1 MSCINSINTVSASD
15 DSYAITEKA
24 IQDKAPRNAS
34 GELIYSADK
43 VGSFI
48 LGTTLN
54 SQKAI
59 KDVLFNESAE
69 RSYVYENSFN
79 NALVKLLSE
88 EEINSLHDEM
98 RTVEGKAKMYN
109 DKYVQFDKATKLE
122 LSEYMSSQFLDYIAS
137 NQAVEDLTPT
147 QEKVFEFLYKF
158 YDSLENNVD
167 MFNATSSGS
176 IATVLTLK
184 FDRRQTEKNGK
195 MAQAGISPQR
205 LQFTNEGMAA
215 LFMDAVY
222 ADSTY
227 SGETLSEVLE
237 YENPE
242 YFNSLY
248 GTPQGFEV
256 SNLQDPTS
264 VFDEVI
270 AYYISQYKDLHAL
283 MQMSTGRKQEMLA
296 NEMKSIGILIGIS
309 GTGLNVQSGLLAQ
322 NWTELI
328 DSNVTFLKK
337 YEVDISLEKVG
348 LDDVGLD
355 QLVEE
360 INSRDSI
367 GITADHQISPINRMS
382 KELKLLL
389 KTLPE
394 VDSRA
399 KGGGY
404 TFSTNKVGLPR
415 LADFG
420 QTLSVLYRLTAN
432 KSSLD
437 SKIEAIVNHIRDE
450 KDLKFQVLLDR
461 LSVGDG
467 IIGEQTATTGELLLE
482 FNTAMNNAENSYTLM
497 QISDS
502 GARNLINAN
511 NDSDM
516 RIVKDKWSQNFKQR
530 VRFKYGKVQD
540 GTFVLDLSKTITTQL
555 GDKRSLENLFKKGPN
570 DVSQAFEYLSYLGIE
585 FTNPALAMQQVMDVN
600 EGDDF
605 KELTH
610 NLLKYLAEGE
620 SNIAELYKED
630 QKGRLRELIELQL
643 NTSKALGSLQFNGP
657 TGKIYSISQK
667 GFINVIAVRLNS
679 DQELFNELAM
689 SPTMQG
695 SYWASQMYSPGS
707 NIQMEIGVL
716 MGTVNVNNADSKDYS
731 KMGRGD
737 ITSAQ
742 VSSIL
747 DGFVPLIRTGNKKLE
762 KTIRVGKPTYTETR
776 VDMANRLAGYL
787 RSEILTAHA
796 IRSGAAN
803 NIKGI
808 DKDGGK
814 LQMFNDPKFASIKP
828 MAESLIASPNLDI
841 NAVDAFVSDLNTI
854 KQLREYID
862 NEISDIKDVFRTYN
876 IIGKDNIN
884 IGLDNN
890 QLSAIAKTIGEVAGV
905 TLTDTLVDKVAEQ
918 FFIIRQTSIHEQFKF
933 LLGHPAVY
941 GDIFKRTS
949 GLVGPKKYPPVDV
962 EILEWAQQN
971 YSNRGNPN
979 RFIDGKVRMVTMQ
992 EVTETSE
999 YLDDYK
1005 DILSVFNR
1013 EDLYESIDDAYSEME
1028 IFDGG
1033 GLVHIDFYRLARRLT
1048 SSWSKQDE
1056 AVYNKLIDGVEI
1068 TPEEVA
1074 LFDPL
1079 KPQVLAQAFEDKID
1093 LRLFNKFALFPIHPG
1108 LSKTVTDINDGNA
1121 NVLDEMYADMNKHN
1135 LDYIVMESAVKLGAK
1150 KEKNTKKFSKLIDDV
1165 GSYQPLQNLTS
1176 VQEYGLEY
1184 FGMQM
1189 DPKGKFGQSV
1199 TLGTQSTSMLPTNI
1213 FNNGV
1218 VSDEYANTKFSDTET
1233 WEQAIDRYHN
1243 INKELIAR
1251 EASTL
1256 ASELGFSYTPNGQ
1269 FQFLGSNRKML
1280 DTILGEMTKRDIPEN
1295 VQASIIDLFSRE
1307 VTFSGQLFE
1316 KNKIETLFNAI
1327 VTNTV
1332 VRRKMNGNMVV
1343 LQSNFGYE
1351 TMSKARKQ
1359 DKNVP
1364 LERKLKSY
1372 GKDINPET
1380 LKGKSA
1386 EEIKR
1391 LKAAAPTTAME
1402 VFLPHQYKEFLG
1414 QNVPP
1419 GTKISVKALQAVGFR
1434 IPTEGLN
1441 SVEYIIIKDFL
1452 PQHAGNTIIV
1462 PSEIVAKSGAD
1473 FDIDKLTLYFPNT
1486 KYNRKTKSIDV
1497 VPMIAASEAGA
1508 TKLRH
1513 QDLNAYKSIWG
1524 KLMQNQPKELAKQM
1538 TKLDA
1543 LYSKYEVAKDLKAE
1557 IESDPQVQQV
1567 RAYIKELRQR
1577 FKKSS
1582 DTLERSKISAE
1593 LDKVI
1598 KEFNSIPAVQESK
1611 DINAE
1616 TEAELLKIDAALL
1629 EAGFIEEGTKDIL
1642 SIQPKKVLQNEML
1655 FFITDVLKHPAS
1667 FPQLITPVG
1676 AYSLAQKAKQID
1688 EIVNPSRWKRE
1699 NGKLIEASKT
1709 LHDKL
1714 TFGNIVE
1721 TTFTMY
1727 QTLGGTGIVAT
1738 GITHGAKAQK
1748 AGLKWNSTEKRP
1760 IKFNFKNYNRD
1771 FSLSSTKSANSNRYI
1786 NNEMQQ
1792 YITGYVDGEKDPFV
1806 MYVNAGQEGAAVH
1819 MLLLRSGIPLDDV
1832 LYFMSQPIITEYLA
1846 LKGTDQSMI
1855 MRAKGDFKSNEAIKN
1870 ILKAKF
1876 PGEASTDYEFDI
1888 ELLEEMLP
1896 LKAGQM
1902 NSAQNSYQLQIL
1914 EDYLRYKEYANQ
1926 LRNLQTVNAYD
1937 KTKLKNGAEVI
1948 YLEALADVVKE
1959 DEYFVDDVEYAEDDL
1974 LKKNPIPVFNNRIVT
1989 ESMLDPIEKVFRGTE
2004 TLFKEVDLKNSKPK
2018 IKEFFK
2024 SFAKDLI
2031 RQGKS
2036 QDDIVYTINKFD
2048 NFMLADITHG
2058 ARINGV
2064 EIRNMASE
2072 LFRGNRSLPKAIL
2085 KLQNSGESNNLVINN
2100 LLPILDPHHPASFKS
2115 TTDNLKLVAR
2125 KYDSYDLDQLTFA
2138 MEDLKETNPDIYN
2151 DLLVFSIL
2159 QSGFD
2164 FNPNAFKQ
2172 IIPGKDILDI
2182 TEEAFAAVNRMPNYA
2197 VDLPTV
2203 FSKFISNNWD
2213 NGRIVKQVYLN
2224 KKKAKEIEK
2233 DYLSGTSYKGEKYV
2247 TVHAKI
2253 EGPESDVYQS
2263 NFYRLEP
2270 VLDKD
2275 GIIDLTK
2282 SGYRRAPKMGKKNQ
2296 IIETGNTSL
2305 MPANINP
2312 VPYSFANVFDKTAS
2326 EKIISREKTIHLS
2339 TPESEIKPGRYVL
2352 NDGTKIN
2359 VISLQNVI
2367 KIQTLMN
2374 NKNLLKSA
2382 EITNKTQLA
2391 KKAGFN
2397 DYAHMA
2403 ENLKGFVKNSSPA
2416 SLLQIQVEK
2425 TGSAIFEDEFAA
2437 LADLTKEELL
2447 EDYTQ
2452 PITKNI
2458 NDESQNC

>member
-1 MSCINSINTVSASD
+1 MSCINSINTASASE
-15 DSYAITEKA
+15 DSYARTEQ
-24 IQDKAPRNAS
+24 IIENKAPKDIS
-34 GELIYSADK
+34 GELIYPVSK
-43 VGSFI
+43 VSSFI
-48 LGTTLN
+48 LGTTLS
-54 SQKAI
+54 SQQSI
-59 KDVLFNESAE
+59 KNVLFSDSAE
-69 RSYVYENSFN
+69 RSYIYETSFN
-79 NALVKLLSE
+79 NALIKLLSE
-88 EEINSLHDEM
+88 DDINALHNEIRS
-98 RTVEGKAKMYN
+98 VEGQVKMYN
-109 DKYVQFDKATKLE
+109 NKYVKLSDATKLE

-147 QEKVFEFLYKF
+147 QEKVFDFLYKF
-158 YDSLENNVD
+158 YNDLNDNVE

-176 IATVLTLK
+176 ITTALSLK
-184 FDRRQTEKNGK
+184 FDRRQTEKNGQ
-195 MAQAGISPQR
+195 MGQAGISPQM
-205 LQFTNEGMAA
+205 LQYTNEGMAA
-215 LFMDAVY
+215 LFMDALY
-222 ADSTY
+222 KDSTY

-237 YENPE
+237 YESPE
-242 YFNSLY
+242 YFNELY
-248 GTPQGFEV
+248 GSSEGFDV
-256 SNLQDPTS
+256 SRIQNPTS

-270 AYYISQYKDLHAL
+270 AYYIAHFKELNEIKNRSV
-283 MQMSTGRKQEMLA
+283 GRKKEMLQS
-296 NEMKSIGILIGIS
+296 EMNAIGALIGITD
-309 GTGLNVQSGLLAQ
+309 GKLNVETGLLAQ
-322 NWTELI
+322 NWSELI

-337 YEVDISLEKVG
+337 YEIDVSLAEVG
-348 LDDVGLD
+348 LANSGVEE
-355 QLVEE
+355 LVEE

-367 GITADHQISPINRMS
+367 GIMADHQISPINRMS
-382 KELKLLL
+382 KEFKLLL

-399 KGGGY
+399 MTDGF

-415 LADFG
+415 LSDFG
-420 QTLSVLYRLTAN
+420 QTLSVLYRLTSN
-432 KSSLD
+432 KPTLD
-437 SKIEAIVNHIRDE
+437 SKIEALVDHIRDE
-450 KDLKFQVLLDR
+450 KDFKFQVLLDR
-461 LSVGDG
+461 LSIGDG
-467 IIGEQTATTGELLLE
+467 IIGQQSATTGELLLE
-482 FNTAMNNAENSYTLM
+482 FNTAMNNSENEYTLM

-516 RIVKDKWSQNFKQR
+516 RIVKDKWSQNFKQN
-530 VRFKYGKVQD
+530 VRYKYGKIQD
-540 GTFVLDLSKTITTQL
+540 GTFVLDLDKNVTTAL
-555 GDKRSLENLFKKGPN
+555 GDKRTLKSLFIKGPN
-570 DVSQAFEYLSYLGIE
+570 DVSQAFEYLEYLGIK
-585 FTNPALAMQQVMDVN
+585 FTNPALALQQVVDVN
-600 EGDDF
+600 EGNEF
-605 KELTH
+605 KDLVHT
-610 NLLKYLAEGE
+610 LLKYLAEGDG
-620 SNIAELYKED
+620 SISELYKED

-657 TGKIYSISQK
+657 SGKVYAISQK
-667 GFINVIAVRLNS
+667 GFINVIADRLNS
-679 DQELFNELAM
+679 DQELFNELSK

-695 SYWASQMYSPGS
+695 SYWASQMYSAGS
-707 NIQMEIGVL
+707 ETKMEIGVL
-716 MGTVNVNNADSKDYS
+716 MGTVNVNNNDSKDYS

-737 ITSAQ
+737 LTSAQ

-762 KTIRVGKPTYTETR
+762 KTIRVGKPDYTETR

-787 RSEILTAHA
+787 RSEIITAHA
-796 IRSGAAN
+796 IRSGAAD

-808 DKDGGK
+808 DKNGAE
-814 LQMFNDPKFASIKP
+814 LQMFNDPKFTSLFP
-828 MAESLIASPNLDI
+828 MAKSLIASPNLDL
-841 NAVDAFVSDLNTI
+841 NAVDMFVSNADTI
-854 KQLREYID
+854 RNLRKYID
-862 NEISDIKDVFRTYN
+862 NEIEDVKEVLREN
-876 IIGKDNIN
+876 KIIGQKNEN
-884 IGLDNN
+884 YGLDNN
-890 QLSAIAKTIGEVAGV
+890 QLSAMAKASGLESSVI
-905 TLTDTLVDKVAEQ
+905 LSDKLLDKVAEQ
-918 FFIIRQTSIHEQFKF
+918 LFIIRQTSLHEQFKF

-962 EILEWAQQN
+962 EILEWAQEN

-979 RFIDGKVRMVTMQ
+979 RLIDGKVKMITMQ

-999 YLDDYK
+999 YLNDYK

-1013 EDLYESIDDAYSEME
+1013 EDLYESIDDAYTDME

-1108 LSKTVTDINDGNA
+1108 LAKTVTDIQEGNT
-1121 NVLDEMYADMNKHN
+1121 NVLDDMYADMNKHN

-1150 KEKNTKKFSKLIDDV
+1150 KEKNTKKFSNLIDES
-1165 GSYQPLQNLTS
+1165 GSYTPLQNLSS

-1189 DPKGKFGQSV
+1189 DPKGKFGKSV

-1213 FNNGV
+1213 FDNGV
-1218 VSDEYANTKFSDTET
+1218 VAAEYANTNFSETET
-1233 WEQAIDRYHN
+1233 WEQAIERYHS
-1243 INKELIAR
+1243 INKELISR

-1269 FQFLGSNRKML
+1269 FQFLGDNRKML
-1280 DTILGEMTKRDIPEN
+1280 NTILGEMSKRDIPEN
-1295 VQASIIDLFSRE
+1295 VQASIIDLFSRD

-1351 TMSKARKQ
+1351 TMSKAKKQ
-1359 DKNVP
+1359 DKSVP

-1372 GKDINPET
+1372 GKDIDPAT

-1386 EEIKR
+1386 EEVKR

-1414 QNVPP
+1414 QDVPP
-1419 GTKISVKALQAVGFR
+1419 GTQISVKALEAVGFR

-1441 SVEYIIIKDFL
+1441 SLEYIIIKDFL

-1486 KYNRKTKSIDV
+1486 KYNRKTKTIDV

-1513 QDLNAYKSIWG
+1513 QDLNAYKSVWG
-1524 KLMQNQPKELAKQM
+1524 NLLQKQPKELANQM
-1538 TKLDA
+1538 KKLDA
-1543 LYSKYEVAKDLKAE
+1543 LYSKYEDVKETTAE
-1557 IESDPQVQQV
+1557 IEADPQVQQI

-1582 DTLERSKISAE
+1582 DQTERAKISAE

-1598 KEFNSIPAVQESK
+1598 TNFNSLPIIQESK
-1611 DINAE
+1611 EINKAI
-1616 TEAELLKIDAALL
+1616 EAELLKIDAELL
-1629 EAGFIEEGTKDIL
+1629 QAGFIEEGTKNIL

-1655 FFITDVLKHPAS
+1655 FFMTDVLKHPAS

-1676 AYSLAQKAKQID
+1676 AYSLAQKAKLID
-1688 EIVNPSRWKRE
+1688 EKVNPNRWKRE
-1699 NGKLIEASKT
+1699 KGKLVEASKT
-1709 LHDKL
+1709 LHEKL
-1714 TFGNIVE
+1714 SFRNIIE

-1738 GITHGAKAQK
+1738 GITHAAKAQR

-1760 IKFNFKNYNRD
+1760 IKFNFKNYNRNL
-1771 FSLSSTKSANSNRYI
+1771 SLSTTKSDGTNRYI

-1792 YITGYVDGEKDPFV
+1792 YVTGYVDGEKDPFV
-1806 MYVNAGQEGAAVH
+1806 MYVNAGQEGAAIH
-1819 MLLLRSGIPLDDV
+1819 MLLLRSGVPLDDV
-1832 LYFMSQPIITEYLA
+1832 LFFMSQPIITEYLK
-1846 LKGTDQSMI
+1846 LKGTDQSMVS
-1855 MRAKGDFKSNEAIKN
+1855 RAKGNFKTNEAIKN
-1870 ILKAKF
+1870 ELKLKF
-1876 PGEASTDYEFDI
+1876 PGVPSDIEFDV
-1888 ELLEEMLP
+1888 ELLDEMLP
-1896 LKAGQM
+1896 LKAGEM
-1902 NSAQNSYQLQIL
+1902 SEAQNSYQLQVL

-1948 YLEALADVVKE
+1948 YLEALAEVVKE
-1959 DEYFVDDVEYAEDDL
+1959 DEYFTDSVRFDENDI
-1974 LKKNPIPVFNNRIVT
+1974 LKENPIPTFENKIVT
-1989 ESMLDPIEKVFRGTE
+1989 ESMLDPIERVFKGTE
-2004 TLFKEVDLKNSKPK
+2004 TLFKNVDLKNSKK
-2018 IKEFFK
+2018 EIKGFFK
-2024 SFAKDLI
+2024 TIAKDLI
-2031 RQGKS
+2031 RDGKS
-2036 QDDIVYTINKFD
+2036 QEDIVYTLNKFD

-2058 ARINGV
+2058 ARIKGV
-2064 EIRNMASE
+2064 EIREMAHD
-2072 LFRGNRSLPKAIL
+2072 LFRGNESLPKAIL
-2085 KLQNSGESNNLVINN
+2085 SLQNSGESNNLVINN
-2100 LLPILDPHHPASFKS
+2100 LLPLLDPHHPASFKS
-2115 TTDNLKLVAR
+2115 STDNLKLVAR

-2138 MEDLKETNPDIYN
+2138 MEELKETNPEIYN
-2151 DLLVFSIL
+2151 KLLIFSIL

-2164 FNPNAFKQ
+2164 FNPNSFKQ

-2182 TEEAFAAVNRMPNYA
+2182 TEDAFAAVNRMPNYA

-2203 FSKFISNNWD
+2203 YSKFISNNWD
-2213 NGRIVKQVYLN
+2213 NSKIVKQVYLN
-2224 KKKAKEIEK
+2224 QKKVKEIEK
-2233 DYLSGTSYKGEKYV
+2233 DYLPGNSYKGVKYV

-2253 EGPESDVYQS
+2253 GGKDSDVYQS
-2263 NFYRLEP
+2263 NFYRFEP
-2270 VLDKD
+2270 VLDSD
-2275 GIIDLTK
+2275 GILDLNQ
-2282 SGYRRAPKMGKKNQ
+2282 SGYRRSPKMGKRNQ
-2296 IIETGNTSL
+2296 LIETGNTSL
-2305 MPANINP
+2305 LPANINP
-2312 VPYSFANVFDKTAS
+2312 VPYSFAKIFDKTES
-2326 EKIISREKTIHLS
+2326 EKIISREKTLHLS
-2339 TPESEIKPGRYVL
+2339 TPESELTPGRYVL
-2352 NDGTKIN
+2352 ADGTKIN
-2359 VISLQNVI
+2359 VISLQDKV
-2367 KIQTLMN
+2367 KINTLIA
-2374 NKNLLKSA
+2374 NKVLLKAA

-2416 SLLQIQVEK
+2416 GFLQIQVEE
-2425 TGSAIFEDEFAA
+2425 TGSAIFEDEFAD
-2437 LADLTKEELL
+2437 LAEFTQEELL
-2447 EDYTQ
+2447 EDYAQ
-2452 PITKNI
+2452 PIIENI
-2458 NDESQNC
+2458 NKESQEC